1 MMWPSVSRF
10 YSFGNAAARGQDAR
24 HADNA
29 LEELSMTSIQGRHG
43 EASPECFLVT
53 ADGLVQSV
61 LRRYYAAAEERARN
75 AENEIAQAATTA
87 V

>member
-1 MMWPSVSRF
+1 
-10 YSFGNAAARGQDAR
+10 
-24 HADNA
+24 
-29 LEELSMTSIQGRHG
+29 MTSIQGRHG

>member
-1 MMWPSVSRF
+1 
-10 YSFGNAAARGQDAR
+10 
-24 HADNA
+24 
-29 LEELSMTSIQGRHG
+29 MTSIQGRQG

-61 LRRYYAAAEERARN
+61 LRRYSAAAEEQAKA
-75 AENEIAQAATTA
+75 AERKSASL

>member
-1 MMWPSVSRF
+1 
-10 YSFGNAAARGQDAR
+10 
-24 HADNA
+24 
-29 LEELSMTSIQGRHG
+29 
-43 EASPECFLVT
+43 VT